1 MPTVREQIIARLAVL
16 QPAVLE
22 VTDDSAAHAH
32 HAGAQA
38 HRERVGDTP
47 GTHFEVRIVS
57 REFAGIP
64 PIERHRRIY
73 ALLDDLIKTQIHAL
87 KIDASA

>member
-16 QPAVLE
+16 QPEVLE

-38 HRERVGDTP
+38 HRERVGETP

-57 REFAGIP
+57 PEFAGVP
-64 PIERHRRIY
+64 LIERHRRIY